1 MKTDELV
8 RMLAADAT
16 VEAAPARQMVRA
28 AIPAVILALA
38 LFLALVGVRADIV
51 QALGSPRFWL
61 KLIVCGALA
70 ATAIGALL
78 RAARPQPGLGRWGAW
93 LWLPAAM
100 LVVAVAS
107 ELVVLPAQ
115 QWGAAAI
122 GHNATICLLL
132 IPTLAAAPLVASLL
146 VLRRAA
152 PARPALAG
160 AVAGLMSAGVGAL
173 LYATHCTDDS
183 PLFVALWYGCATAI
197 VVALGALAGRRVLR
211 W

>member
-122 GHNATICLLL
+122 GPNATICLLL

-197 VVALGALAGRRVLR
+197 VVAIGALAGRRVLR